1 MEFFSL
7 IFLLNIYLQF
17 SDAIH
22 VKGDGDLNTTELI
35 RSQGYPA
42 EDHDVITEDGY
53 IISIQ
58 RIPPLKPGR
67 PVVFLQHG
75 LLDSSAT
82 WVENFPNQSL
92 AFVLSD
98 AGYDVYLGNVRG
110 NTYGLRHVKLN
121 TNQVEFWNFS
131 WDEISNYDLVSMI
144 NYALKT
150 SNQESLF
157 YVGHSQGTLISFA
170 QLSKN
175 HELTSKIRLFLAL
188 GPVATTAYIESPI
201 KLLG

>member
-1 MEFFSL
+1 
-7 IFLLNIYLQF
+7 
-17 SDAIH
+17 
-22 VKGDGDLNTTELI
+22 
-35 RSQGYPA
+35 
-42 EDHDVITEDGY
+42 
-53 IISIQ
+53 
-58 RIPPLKPGR
+58 
-67 PVVFLQHG
+67 
-75 LLDSSAT
+75 LDSSAT

-121 TNQVEFWNFS
+121 KSQVEFWNFS

-175 HELTSKIRLFLAL
+175 RELTSKIRLFLAL
-188 GPVATTAYIESPI
+188 GPVATTAYIQSPI
-201 KLLG
+201 KLLGNLKFLGLNLRIKLFWHFFPLLDQPI